1 MDLLKRI
8 RENIKSGEK
17 TPIHPLVSDSGAQLH
32 TKSIFKIID
41 KTLDKATEDNI
52 SESSD
57 EDKPTHN

>member
-8 RENIKSGEK
+8 RENIKSGAQA
-17 TPIHPLVSDSGAQLH
+17 PIHPLVSDCGAQLH